1 MPLIDEGQNGLDDNA
16 AGGVDDPQESETA
29 PPYPFP
35 LRGFQVIVRA
45 FENNQQQMRQ
55 FTVSHDFTP
64 E

>member
-1 MPLIDEGQNGLDDNA
+1 LIDEGLNGLDDNA
-16 AGGVDDPQESETA
+16 TGGVDDIQEAETA
-29 PPYPFP
+29 PPYPHP

-45 FENNQQQMRQ
+45 FQNTQQQMRQ